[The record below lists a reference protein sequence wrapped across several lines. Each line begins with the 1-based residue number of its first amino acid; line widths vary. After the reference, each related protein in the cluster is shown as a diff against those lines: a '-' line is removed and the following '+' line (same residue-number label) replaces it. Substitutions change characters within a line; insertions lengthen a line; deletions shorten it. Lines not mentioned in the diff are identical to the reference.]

1 MLVARWCGSSD
12 DALVVVLLVVVLL
25 VVVVVPLLLRRRR
38 VVLRLLPFPLW
49 RSVFFS
55 RIERRTNAR
64 DEDDG

>member
-1 MLVARWCGSSD
+1 VLVARWCDSSD
-12 DALVVVLLVVVLL
+12 DALVLVLVLVL
-25 VVVVVPLLLRRRR
+25 VPLLLRRRG
-38 VVLRLLPFPLW
+38 VLRLLPFPLW

>member
-1 MLVARWCGSSD
+1 VLVARWCDSSD
-12 DALVVVLLVVVLL
+12 DALVVVLLVVVVVL
-25 VVVVVPLLLRRRR
+25 VLVPLLLRRRR
-38 VVLRLLPFPLW
+38 GVLRLLPFPLW

>member
-1 MLVARWCGSSD
+1 LVARWCDSSD
-12 DALVVVLLVVVLL
+12 DALVVVLVVL
-25 VVVVVPLLLRRRR
+25 VVVVVPLLLRRRG
-38 VVLRLLPFPLW
+38 VLRLLPFPLW

>member
-1 MLVARWCGSSD
+1 VLVARWCGSSD
-12 DALVVVLLVVVLL
+12 DALVLVLL
-25 VVVVVPLLLRRRR
+25 VVVPLLLRRR

>member
-12 DALVVVLLVVVLL
+12 DALVLVL
-25 VVVVVPLLLRRRR
+25 VVVVPLLLRRR

>member
-1 MLVARWCGSSD
+1 VLVARWCDSSD
-12 DALVVVLLVVVLL
+12 DALVVLLLVVVLL
-25 VVVVVPLLLRRRR
+25 LLRRR

>member
-1 MLVARWCGSSD
+1 
-12 DALVVVLLVVVLL
+12 VL
-25 VVVVVPLLLRRRR
+25 VVVVPLLLRRR

-55 RIERRTNAR
+55 RIERRTNTR

>member
-12 DALVVVLLVVVLL
+12 DALVLVLVL
-25 VVVVVPLLLRRRR
+25 VVPLLLRRR

>member
-1 MLVARWCGSSD
+1 VLVARWCGSSD
-12 DALVVVLLVVVLL
+12 DALVLVL
-25 VVVVVPLLLRRRR
+25 VVVVPLLLRRR